1 MLPYLSYRP
10 ALPWLKISH
19 AVVKRAVFL
28 IAAMVSLSVKMDQ
41 SAHLRK
47 CANKMIHILR
57 RATFIFLL
65 LISSVTAYSQELW
78 QNTKFGMSVAEVMQ
92 LHKDAVI
99 AESPGSYASGLKAK
113 LILPVYK
120 ISGIDFKV
128 DFAFKDDSLQMVR
141 LYTKSEYPDKDFRK
155 METLLKKKYGQ
166 PIDYNGVSNSMHWM
180 IDGTSI
186 TLTNIRDDIIIQYK
200 IDDQVNK
207 L

>member
-1 MLPYLSYRP
+1 
-10 ALPWLKISH
+10 
-19 AVVKRAVFL
+19 
-28 IAAMVSLSVKMDQ
+28 
-41 SAHLRK
+41 
-47 CANKMIHILR
+47 MIHILR

-78 QNTKFGMSVAEVMQ
+78 QNTKFGMSVAEVML

-141 LYTKSEYPDKDFRK
+141 LYTKSEYPKKDFRK

-200 IDDQVNK
+200 IDDEVNK